1 MISTKSSPQM
11 NSDYD
16 WENVRINEDCDGKEY
31 KSELKREVEI

>member
-1 MISTKSSPQM
+1 MISTKSLPHM